1 MIKSFGKILENLMN
15 KYRTQQMYLEMA
27 YVIARQSLDPHRQVG
42 ALLVKGNQILAY
54 GFNGTPTNYPS
65 NDCKDENGKTYCHV
79 VHAEIN
85 AIAKAAE
92 HGVSTKGATLY
103 STTVPCIECAKAII
117 QSGITSVVYCED
129 YNKCEEGKA
138 LLEVMLN
145 DFKQVD
151 AFSEF
156 KRKVFGLADDVRFM

>member
-1 MIKSFGKILENLMN
+1 MMKSFGKTLESLMN
-15 KYRTQQMYLEMA
+15 KYRTEQMYLEMA
-27 YVIARQSLDPHRQVG
+27 YVAARQSLDPHRQVG

-54 GFNGTPTNYPS
+54 GFNGTPTGYPS
-65 NDCKDENGKTYCHV
+65 NDCKDSDGKTYSHV

-92 HGVSTKGATLY
+92 HGVSTKDATMY
-103 STTVPCIECAKAII
+103 STTVPCIECAKTILQA
-117 QSGITSVVYCED
+117 GITTVIYSED

-138 LLEVMLN
+138 LLEIMPIT
-145 DFKQVD
+145 FKQVD

>member
-1 MIKSFGKILENLMN
+1 MN
-15 KYRTQQMYLEMA
+15 KYSTEQMYLEMA
-27 YVIARQSLDPHRQVG
+27 YVAARQSQDPHRQVG
-42 ALLVKGNQILAY
+42 AIIVKGNQILAY
-54 GFNGTPTNYPS
+54 GFNGTPTGYPN
-65 NDCKDENGKTYCHV
+65 NDCKDLEGKTYPHV

-92 HGVSTKGATLY
+92 HGVSTKGATMY
-103 STTVPCIECAKAII
+103 STTVPCIECAKAIL
-117 QSGITSVVYCED
+117 QAGITTVIYSED

-138 LLEVMLN
+138 LLEIMPIA
-145 DFKQVD
+145 FKQVD